1 MSAWLAGGFCGKHRC
16 VKTCPVPILDFSSII
31 ANYLWYLYLYK
42 IESLNLGGGVLIVQ
56 KCEALHMICLRIQ
69 HGMESNMGYLDHQFS
84 HYSAKYAWL
93 KFCTGFVA
101 VQGGS
106 IHFSH
111 FSSFFGKLQRDFI
124 KILSGN
130 KPLRAILLG
139 FPSSN
144 Y

>member
-1 MSAWLAGGFCGKHRC
+1 M
-16 VKTCPVPILDFSSII
+16 
-31 ANYLWYLYLYK
+31 
-42 IESLNLGGGVLIVQ
+42 Q

-93 KFCTGFVA
+93 KFCTRFVA

-139 FPSSN
+139 FPSSSRIFFCSQKIFDNNSVYLN
-144 Y
+144 YRFGNLLKKPACF

>member
-1 MSAWLAGGFCGKHRC
+1 MKIGGRDSHWKNFH
-16 VKTCPVPILDFSSII
+16 I
-31 ANYLWYLYLYK
+31 NLYLYK

-139 FPSSN
+139 FPSSISTN
-144 Y
+144 SSARMQDPY